1 MAKQFKIKWYAIFL
15 AFGMICATQL
25 VASSMSVSSTAKS
38 AEALEAQAW
47 CWGTFKWVNGIATCS
62 GAAYDCTHPCKPT
75 GGNQ

>member
-1 MAKQFKIKWYAIFL
+1 MAKQFKIKLYAIFL

-25 VASSMSVSSTAKS
+25 VANTMSVSSTAKS
-38 AEALEAQAW
+38 AEVLEAEW

-62 GAAYDCTHPCKPT
+62 GAAYDCTHPCKP